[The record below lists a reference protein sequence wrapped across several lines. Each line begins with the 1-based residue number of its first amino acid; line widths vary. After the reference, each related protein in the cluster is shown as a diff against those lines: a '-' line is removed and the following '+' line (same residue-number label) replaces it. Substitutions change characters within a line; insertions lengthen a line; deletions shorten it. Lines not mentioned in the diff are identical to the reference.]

1 MDYSAQRF
9 WHSCNEG
16 FGLFHIV
23 LVLEKRPLAPI
34 VSHNTYLDCNLCYH
48 KLWCKLFMIKTIT
61 NACSA
66 YSLAFAPLRTSVTNY
81 FIQSRFL

>member
-9 WHSCNEG
+9 WHSCDEG

-34 VSHNTYLDCNLCYH
+34 VSHNMYLDCTLLLQALVQIVYDLDNNKC
-48 KLWCKLFMIKTIT
+48 M
-61 NACSA
+61 
-66 YSLAFAPLRTSVTNY
+66 
-81 FIQSRFL
+81 